1 MPRLLPVGKDAKG
14 AARFLLAAL
23 PALGALL
30 TALAITGD
38 LVGRMARNH
47 PWATFA
53 AFGCIVLAVF
63 LGAVAA
69 FGLRESSDAERRVLY
84 LGLAVLGSGL
94 VFTVYA
100 GVRTWG
106 DRPQPSLTVTPKRGS
121 VVAVS
126 VHGTG
131 LRSSDHLVVEV
142 DQLLRGTDKRGR
154 LTWKS
159 GQPLYGASLGPSL
172 RANDTLRAWASRYV
186 RLVLDRANG
195 NKSEASRV
203 LDISYHTL
211 QAHVKFAAARPEEPK
226 PCYTRGN
233 TTGCVRVHIPR
244 PQERPQLAVDWE
256 TFVRAPRILIRLKAH
271 NLPQRPS
278 RLMTLRVYGL
288 AAGQP
293 PRNLAEWSLAPDA
306 EGVFD
311 RHLSVVVGHAFSDVC
326 VVASISMREPPCP
339 APVDY
344 GTVWTQLA
352 VPAPQ

>member
-1 MPRLLPVGKDAKG
+1 MPRLLPVGKDAQG

-53 AFGCIVLAVF
+53 SFGCAALAVF

-84 LGLAVLGSGL
+84 LGLAVLGCGL
-94 VFTVYA
+94 VLTVYA

-106 DRPQPSLTVTPKRGS
+106 DRPQPSITITPKRGS
-121 VVAVS
+121 LVAVS
-126 VHGTG
+126 VHATA
-131 LRSSDHLVVEV
+131 LRSTDHLVVQVE
-142 DQLLRGTDKRGR
+142 QLGR
-154 LTWKS
+154 TGHP
-159 GQPLYGASLGPSL
+159 GQELYGASFGPDSSGDVKETVDVPL
-172 RANDTLRAWASRYV
+172 PTGDFDDVGAKAWVGAEPRDCY
-186 RLVLDRANG
+186 RTG
-195 NKSEASRV
+195 NS
-203 LDISYHTL
+203 
-211 QAHVKFAAARPEEPK
+211 
-226 PCYTRGN
+226 
-233 TTGCVRVHIPR
+233 TGCVRVHVSR

-278 RLMTLRVYGL
+278 RSMTLRVVGLVPGQAARVL
-288 AAGQP
+288 AAW
-293 PRNLAEWSLAPDA
+293 ALAPDA
-306 EGVFD
+306 DGSFD
-311 RHLSVVVGHAFSDVC
+311 RKLSVVVGHAFSDVC
-326 VVASISMREPPCP
+326 VVASTTTREPVCP
-339 APVDY
+339 APVED

-352 VPAPQ
+352 VPPTQ

>member
-1 MPRLLPVGKDAKG
+1 MPRFLPVGKDAQG

-47 PWATFA
+47 PWA
-53 AFGCIVLAVF
+53 AFGSFGCAALAVF

-94 VFTVYA
+94 VLTVYA

-106 DRPQPSLTVTPKRGS
+106 DRPQPSITITPKRGS
-121 VVAVS
+121 LVAVS
-126 VHGTG
+126 VEASG
-131 LRSSDHLVVEV
+131 LRSTDHLVVQVE
-142 DQLLRGTDKRGR
+142 QLGR
-154 LTWKS
+154 AGRP
-159 GQPLYGASLGPSL
+159 GQELYGGSFGPNASGDVKESVDVPLPAGDFDDIG
-172 RANDTLRAWASRYV
+172 AKAWVGAEPRDCY
-186 RLVLDRANG
+186 RTG
-195 NKSEASRV
+195 NS
-203 LDISYHTL
+203 
-211 QAHVKFAAARPEEPK
+211 
-226 PCYTRGN
+226 
-233 TTGCVRVHIPR
+233 TGCVRVHVSR

-278 RLMTLRVYGL
+278 RSMTLRVYGL
-288 AAGQP
+288 MPGQP
-293 PRNLAEWSLAPDA
+293 TRVLAEWALAPDA
-306 EGVFD
+306 DGSFD
-311 RHLSVVVGHAFSDVC
+311 RRLSVVVGHTFSDVC
-326 VVASISMREPPCP
+326 VVASTTTRAPLCPP
-339 APVDY
+339 PVED

-352 VPAPQ
+352 VPPTQ

>member
-1 MPRLLPVGKDAKG
+1 MPKRFLPVGKDSQG

-53 AFGCIVLAVF
+53 SFGCAALAVF

-84 LGLAVLGSGL
+84 AGLVVLGTGL
-94 VFTVYA
+94 VLTVYA

-106 DRPQPSLTVTPKRGS
+106 DRPQPSVTITPKRGS
-121 VVAVS
+121 LVTVT
-126 VHGTG
+126 VHASG
-131 LRSSDHLVVEV
+131 LRSSDHLVVQVE
-142 DQLLRGTDKRGR
+142 QLGR
-154 LTWKS
+154 TGS
-159 GQPLYGASLGPSL
+159 PGQELFGASFGPDGSGDVEQSIDVPL
-172 RANDTLRAWASRYV
+172 PAGDFDDVGAKAWV
-186 RLVLDRANG
+186 GD
-195 NKSEASRV
+195 
-203 LDISYHTL
+203 
-211 QAHVKFAAARPEEPK
+211 EPK
-226 PCYTRGN
+226 DCYRKGN
-233 TTGCVRVHIPR
+233 STGCVRVHVSR

-278 RLMTLRVYGL
+278 RSMTLLVYGL
-288 AAGQP
+288 VPGQP
-293 PRNLAEWSLAPDA
+293 SRVLAEWSLAPDVD
-306 EGVFD
+306 GSFD
-311 RHLSVVVGHAFSDVC
+311 RRLSVVVGHAFSDVC
-326 VVASISMREPPCP
+326 VVASTTTREPVCP
-339 APVDY
+339 APVED

-352 VPAPQ
+352 VPAAQ